1 MAFWILNKLL
11 SIPAI
16 LIAFSF
22 REYARA
28 KVADKLGDKSPRFQ
42 GRLTLDPFAHIDP
55 IGFIVIVL
63 CGFGWSKP
71 VEVNR
76 NAFKTPKKDS
86 LKVNLAAWL
95 SNLIVAIIGAIVWA
109 LFSKFAGNF
118 GSISVIIGLILQYI
132 VAINVN
138 LFVFN
143 ILPLPGLDGFRI
155 LEDFSP
161 KHFYKIA
168 DAVYQ
173 HYMLIL
179 LLVVLAGGRII
190 QLPSEFIIKLIS
202 KFVQIFI

>member
-16 LIAFSF
+16 LVAFSF

-28 KVADKLGDKSPRFQ
+28 KMADKLGDKSPRFQ

-55 IGFIVIVL
+55 VGFIAIVL
-63 CGFGWSKP
+63 FGFGWSKP
-71 VEVNR
+71 VEINK
-76 NAFKTPKKDS
+76 NAFKKPTQDS

-95 SNLIVAIIGAIVWA
+95 SNLVIAIVGAILWA
-109 LFSKFAGNF
+109 LCIRFFGNL
-118 GSISVIIGLILQYI
+118 GSISDIIILILNYI
-132 VAINVN
+132 IIINVN

-161 KHFYKIA
+161 KHFYRIA
-168 DAVYQ
+168 DAIYQ
-173 HYMLIL
+173 YYMVILI
-179 LLVVLAGGRII
+179 LVVLVGGRLI
-190 QLPSEFIIKLIS
+190 QGPSLFIIGLIS